1 MTGSL
6 YDASIFVESLFA
18 SRSGAYRF
26 LRRFA
31 CPLVQLAQLSC
42 NARDK
47 SSASVAY
54 NLSGRAPFR
63 AFVQRFILLSK
74 GARHRRKY
82 RFLAHCIFQFHCC
95 SFVLSVL
102 FSNLYIRILL
112 FLFRFLFFFTK
123 KIAIVI
129 LAVITRKTMIIVAV
143 STCSCASHIDLSWV
157 APAGAAARLNQG
169 SGLNYRNTKISLNL
183 LRSGLFRRIGQ

>member
-1 MTGSL
+1 MHSVKRCIQRLRSYNILLRPSLPTCFSCRSLRLLDLYMTPQSSL
-6 YDASIFVESLFA
+6 KASLLRGLRPTDS
-18 SRSGAYRF
+18 

-54 NLSGRAPFR
+54 NPSGRAPSR

-82 RFLAHCIFQFHCC
+82 RFLAHCIFQFHRC

-112 FLFRFLFFFTK
+112 FLFRFRFTYLFFTK
-123 KIAIVI
+123 KIAIVL
-129 LAVITRKTMIIVAV
+129 LAAITRKTMIIVAV
-143 STCSCASHIDLSWV
+143 RTCSCASPH
-157 APAGAAARLNQG
+157 
-169 SGLNYRNTKISLNL
+169 
-183 LRSGLFRRIGQ
+183 